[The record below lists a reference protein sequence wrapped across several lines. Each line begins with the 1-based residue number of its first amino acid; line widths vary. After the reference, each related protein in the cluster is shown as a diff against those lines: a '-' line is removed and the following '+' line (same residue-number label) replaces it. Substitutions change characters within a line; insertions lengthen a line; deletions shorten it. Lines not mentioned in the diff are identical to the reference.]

1 MIWRL
6 FVHRLDRIELS
17 TWFALFIVS
26 VRMERGDLM
35 RWVRQSEDNAR
46 HSYTHILLQLTKQT
60 RSTPLRNA
68 HFTELRMDFESHLNW
83 PQAIVIPLYTL
94 WDTHWF
100 RLYTTYNCTYKW
112 YNLWQFQHMLFF
124 AFQTIHGNLLSIPL
138 IVACHR
144 LYHYLSLIPLCKV

>member
-1 MIWRL
+1 MFICSPPWSYRIVYL
-6 FVHRLDRIELS
+6 IRFVYRFCS
-17 TWFALFIVS
+17 NGTC
-26 VRMERGDLM
+26 DLM

-60 RSTPLRNA
+60 RSTPLRNGENA
-68 HFTELRMDFESHLNW
+68 HFIELRMDFKSHLNW

-100 RLYTTYNCTYKW
+100 RLSTMYNCTVQMI
-112 YNLWQFQHMLFF
+112 QFVTISTHVFF